1 MKSRINKRI
10 LCYLIIVIALK
21 SSTKAS
27 DLIVPFSHFALR
39 YNSSVKIIQLVDSN
53 FLILSRHKDIGS
65 NPAMAGLT
73 WCHRNGDTIKTKLL
87 TLNSGSAAPLDIIS
101 LHDGSLF
108 ISGTT
113 DDPIDNTLFTL
124 HLDST
129 GSLISFKLHTSID
142 AVWLSNSIQLD
153 SGNVLL
159 AATMVNV
166 PESMIYY
173 KVNPDGDSLLFLS
186 YTFPGLLGVT
196 CSRLLNDS
204 TILFGGDMINSNFV
218 LFTNLN
224 GDSLSI
230 NAFPFTTS
238 GKNHISSIAITGSQ
252 YLVIAGT
259 STDTLDSNHQ
269 SVWCMKTD
277 LSGLILWQNR
287 FHSANPFW
295 NSSAI
300 SEIGSNYFALN
311 TFYNTTTTIG
321 NHPPVLII
329 DSDGDSVSMSNVIG
343 NYCELS
349 SGNNNSIIGDMN
361 GNAFLTT
368 TIDSVCSNIYQ
379 NIAFEKF
386 DFSSLVNSIDVLN
399 NNHHHLDVFPNP
411 ANNHLNVIDFDNEI
425 GNIGLYDISGR
436 FLFSKTKEESIQLPD
451 IHDGVYIV
459 VLFHKDRTPLK
470 KIRLV
475 VLH

>member
-1 MKSRINKRI
+1 MNKYI
-10 LCYLIIVIALK
+10 LAYIIFASCWVSKVI
-21 SSTKAS
+21 AS
-27 DLIVPFSHFALR
+27 DLIVPYSHFALR
-39 YNSSVKIIQLVDSN
+39 YNSSVKIIQLADSN

-73 WCHRNGDTIKTKLL
+73 WCHQNGDTIKTKLL
-87 TLNSGSAAPLDIIS
+87 TLNSGSASPLDIIS
-101 LHDGSLF
+101 LFDGSLF

-113 DDPIDNTLFTL
+113 DDPLDNTLFTL

-129 GSLISFKLHTSID
+129 GSLISFKLHPSID

-159 AATMVNV
+159 SATLVNV
-166 PESMIYY
+166 PESVIYY
-173 KVNPDGDSLLFLS
+173 KVNPDGDSLLLHS
-186 YTFPGLLGVT
+186 YTFPGLLGIT

-204 TILFGGDMINSNFV
+204 TLLFGGDMINSNFV
-218 LFTNLN
+218 LYTNLN

-230 NAFPFTTS
+230 NTFPFTTS

-269 SVWCMKTD
+269 SVWGMKTD
-277 LSGLILWQNR
+277 LLGMILWQNR
-287 FHSANPFW
+287 LQSTNPYW

-300 SEIGSNYFALN
+300 SAIGANYFAIN
-311 TFYNTTTTIG
+311 TFYNTATTNG
-321 NHPPVLII
+321 DHPPVLII
-329 DSDGDSVSMSNVIG
+329 DSNGDSISTSNILG
-343 NYCELS
+343 NYCEIS

-361 GNAFLTT
+361 GNTFLTT
-368 TIDSVCSNIYQ
+368 TIDSGCSNIYQ

-386 DFSSLVNSIDVLN
+386 DFSTLINSIDDLN
-399 NNHHHLDVFPNP
+399 NKNTLEVFPNP
-411 ANNHLNVIDFDNEI
+411 ANNHLNIIDVDNEVS
-425 GNIGLYDISGR
+425 NISLYDISGR
-436 FLFSKTKEESIQLPD
+436 FLFCKTKEDLIQLTN
-451 IHDGVYIV
+451 IHDGIYML
-459 VLFHKDRTPLK
+459 VLVDKNLIPLK

>member
-1 MKSRINKRI
+1 MNKYI
-10 LCYLIIVIALK
+10 LAYLIFASCWVSKAI
-21 SSTKAS
+21 AS
-27 DLIVPFSHFALR
+27 DLIVPYSHFALR
-39 YNSSVKIIQLVDSN
+39 YSSSVKIIQLADSN
-53 FLILSRHKDIGS
+53 FLMLSRHKDIGS
-65 NPAMAGLT
+65 TPAMAGLT

-101 LHDGSLF
+101 LYDGSLF

-113 DDPIDNTLFTL
+113 DDPLDNTLFTI

-153 SGNVLL
+153 SGHVLL
-159 AATMVNV
+159 AATLVNV
-166 PESMIYY
+166 PESIIFY
-173 KVNPDGDSLLFLS
+173 KVNPDGDSLSFHN
-186 YTFPGLLGVT
+186 YTFPGLLGVS

-204 TILFGGDMINSNFV
+204 TILFGGDMSNSNFV
-218 LFTNLN
+218 LLTNLN

-230 NAFPFTTS
+230 DTFPFTTS
-238 GKNHISSIAITGSQ
+238 GKVHISSIAITGSQ

-300 SEIGSNYFALN
+300 SEIGTNYFAIN

-329 DSDGDSVSMSNVIG
+329 DSNGDSVSMSNASG
-343 NYCELS
+343 NYCEMA

-425 GNIGLYDISGR
+425 GHISLYDISGR
-436 FLFSKTKEESIQLPD
+436 FLFSKIKEESIQLPD
-451 IHDGVYIV
+451 IHNVVYVV
-459 VLFHKDRTPLK
+459 VLYHKDRTPLK

>member
-1 MKSRINKRI
+1 MNKYI
-10 LCYLIIVIALK
+10 LAYIIFASCWVSKVI
-21 SSTKAS
+21 AS
-27 DLIVPFSHFALR
+27 DLIVPYSHFALR
-39 YNSSVKIIQLVDSN
+39 YNSSVKIIQLADSN

-73 WCHRNGDTIKTKLL
+73 WCHQNGDTIKTKLL
-87 TLNSGSAAPLDIIS
+87 TLNSGSASPLDIIS
-101 LHDGSLF
+101 LFDGSLF

-113 DDPIDNTLFTL
+113 DDPLDNTLFTL

-129 GSLISFKLHTSID
+129 GSLISFKLHPSID

-159 AATMVNV
+159 SATLVNV
-166 PESMIYY
+166 PESVIYY
-173 KVNPDGDSLLFLS
+173 EVNPDGDSLLLHS
-186 YTFPGLLGVT
+186 YTFPGLLGIT

-204 TILFGGDMINSNFV
+204 TLLFGGDMINSNFV
-218 LFTNLN
+218 LYTNLN

-230 NAFPFTTS
+230 NTFPFTTS

-269 SVWCMKTD
+269 SVWGMKTD
-277 LSGLILWQNR
+277 LLGMILWQNR
-287 FHSANPFW
+287 FQSTNPYW

-300 SEIGSNYFALN
+300 SAIGANYFAIN
-311 TFYNTTTTIG
+311 TFYNTATTNG
-321 NHPPVLII
+321 DHPPVLII
-329 DSDGDSVSMSNVIG
+329 DSNGDSISTSNILG
-343 NYCELS
+343 NYCEIS

-361 GNAFLTT
+361 GNTFLTT
-368 TIDSVCSNIYQ
+368 TIDSGCSNIYQ

-386 DFSSLVNSIDVLN
+386 DFSTLINSIDDLN
-399 NNHHHLDVFPNP
+399 NKNTLEVFPNP
-411 ANNHLNVIDFDNEI
+411 ANNHLNIIDVDNEVS
-425 GNIGLYDISGR
+425 NISLYDISGR
-436 FLFSKTKEESIQLPD
+436 FLFCKTKEDLIQLTN
-451 IHDGVYIV
+451 IHDGIYML
-459 VLFHKDRTPLK
+459 VLVDKNLIPLK